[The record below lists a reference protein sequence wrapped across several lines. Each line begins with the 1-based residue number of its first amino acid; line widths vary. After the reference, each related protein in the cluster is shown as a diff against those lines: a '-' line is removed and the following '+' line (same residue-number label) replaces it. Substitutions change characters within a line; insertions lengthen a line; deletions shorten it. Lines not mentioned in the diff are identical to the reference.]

1 MNTLVGDFIDAQS
14 GAADACHSQLLE
26 ARHQLN
32 QLHQLVVDLA
42 REVNST
48 EEQIMV
54 YDKMLEEKLREMT
67 ALAKWKDTEITKCE
81 VARQK
86 AIDMFAKLSAEL
98 DEMHSIA
105 NPSVAMDVKTG
116 KLSKISFAQEI
127 SIN

>member
-1 MNTLVGDFIDAQS
+1 MGELVDDFINAQS
-14 GAADACHSQLLE
+14 GSSDFCHSQLLE

-32 QLHQLVVDLA
+32 QLHQLVIDLA

-48 EEQIMV
+48 EEQIML

-67 ALAKWKDTEITKCE
+67 ALAKWKDAELDKCE

-86 AIDMFAKLSAEL
+86 AVEMFAKLSAEL